1 MATRLVFM
9 LDSCVRS
16 SMSINMFG
24 QLPLEKFLTVG
35 MNLVNI
41 VDPNAVAVVSL
52 NILSLAMSI

>member
-1 MATRLVFM
+1 
-9 LDSCVRS
+9 
-16 SMSINMFG
+16 MSINMFG

-52 NILSLAMSI
+52 NILSLAMSISESALALSM